1 MWSSVYN
8 SYSTMNNQPT
18 DFGVMNN
25 LLQDE
30 FYTQDLT
37 VPLIAPLVPSM
48 NQSIPQTN
56 PSNRLSLEIQPCI
69 SVTEPTPI
77 AAPPLDFVDQ
87 FIAENS
93 PALSAYQPQMPYL
106 EDLSQIPYADDFLST
121 GQQEA
126 EWLSWTPNIQ
136 LSPALS
142 VSTID
147 DFDIN
152 SFHSLDL
159 LTQTMIPPSPS
170 FEELLTVQPVSKSNK
185 TRRLSEP
192 PTPTR
197 DISSTRK
204 KTTTNIR
211 RTQSEKRRRS
221 NSAGNG
227 NFPCTH
233 PGCGKVFN
241 RPYNLLSHM
250 RTHTSERPFACS
262 QCGRKF
268 ARQHD
273 RNRHEKLHW
282 GIKPFA
288 CQFCSK
294 SFARMDALNRHLRVE
309 NGCASN
315 VIKNEDS

>member
-1 MWSSVYN
+1 MWSFAYN
-8 SYSTMNNQPT
+8 SSYETMNNQLHNLN
-18 DFGVMNN
+18 FMNTS
-25 LLQDE
+25 QDE
-30 FYTQDLT
+30 IYAQELT
-37 VPLIAPLVPSM
+37 IPLIAPLVPSM
-48 NQSIPQTN
+48 SQPQTN
-56 PSNRLSLEIQPCI
+56 MNHRLSLEIQPCI

-77 AAPPLDFVDQ
+77 GVPSLNFVDQ

-93 PALSAYQPQMPYL
+93 PQLSAQQPQPSFL
-106 EDLSQIPYADDFLST
+106 DELLST
-121 GQQEA
+121 DQQEA

-142 VSTID
+142 VNTVD
-147 DFDIN
+147 DFDIS

-159 LTQTMIPPSPS
+159 LTQTIIPSPQPS
-170 FEELLTVQPVSKSNK
+170 FEEHLTVKPTSKRN
-185 TRRLSEP
+185 RRLSEP
-192 PTPTR
+192 PAPTQ
-197 DISSTRK
+197 DFSSTTQK
-204 KTTTNIR
+204 AVR
-211 RTQSEKRRRS
+211 RTQSEKRPRS
-221 NSAGNG
+221 NSASGNG
-227 NFPCTH
+227 NYPCTH
-233 PGCGKVFN
+233 PGCTKVFN
-241 RPYNLLSHM
+241 RPYNLSSHM

-262 QCGRKF
+262 QCGRRF

-315 VIKNEDS
+315 MIKVEHNV